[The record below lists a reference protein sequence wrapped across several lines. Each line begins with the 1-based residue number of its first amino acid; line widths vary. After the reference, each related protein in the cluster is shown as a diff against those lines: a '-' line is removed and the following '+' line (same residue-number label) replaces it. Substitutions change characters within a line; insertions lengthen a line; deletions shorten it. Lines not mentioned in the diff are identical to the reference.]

1 LTETDS
7 TTNKGKVD
15 ISFAMIK
22 TCIRGFILGSHKT
35 PLPFKDWRNWR

>member
-1 LTETDS
+1 
-7 TTNKGKVD
+7 
-15 ISFAMIK
+15 MIK